1 MLRSRWIAGPAAD
14 QPGPLVAALTDFR
27 MNRILY
33 LPGIHRRGQSLS
45 RLWPSLPGSVG
56 MWLWVDLATRRVG
69 SLSVWHDERDLQEF
83 VRLPA
88 HVRIMREYRQR
99 GTLRSRTWQIDA
111 LDRTALWRAAM
122 KEDAP
127 R

>member
-1 MLRSRWIAGPAAD
+1 MLRSRWIAGPSAD

-33 LPGIHRRGQSLS
+33 LPGIYRRGLSLS

-56 MWLWVDLATRRVG
+56 MWLWADLATRRVG
-69 SLSVWHDERDLQEF
+69 SLSVWHDEHDLQEF

-122 KEDAP
+122 KEDVP